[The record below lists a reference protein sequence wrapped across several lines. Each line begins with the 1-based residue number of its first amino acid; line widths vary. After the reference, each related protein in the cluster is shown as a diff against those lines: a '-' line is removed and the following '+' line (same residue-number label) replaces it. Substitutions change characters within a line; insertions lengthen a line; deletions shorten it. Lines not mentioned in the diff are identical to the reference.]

1 MKKDEKPVEPS
12 YESDDPDDCD
22 DGLKFE
28 FNGEI
33 SRMMKPRN
41 RTLPQT
47 EKEIRR
53 MKRIQKW
60 MEKTGE
66 ESIHS

>member
-1 MKKDEKPVEPS
+1 MKKDEKPVES
-12 YESDDPDDCD
+12 SSESDDPDCA

-33 SRMMKPRN
+33 SRIKPRN

-47 EKEIRR
+47 EKEIKR

-60 MEKTGE
+60 MEKSGE
-66 ESIHS
+66 

>member
-1 MKKDEKPVEPS
+1 MMKKDEKPVES
-12 YESDDPDDCD
+12 SESDDPDDCTEYS
-22 DGLKFE
+22 LKFE

-33 SRMMKPRN
+33 SRMTPRN
-41 RTLPQT
+41 GKLPQT

-66 ESIHS
+66 

>member
-1 MKKDEKPVEPS
+1 MKKEEKSES
-12 YESDDPDDCD
+12 SESDDPDCTE
-22 DGLKFE
+22 GLKFE

-33 SRMMKPRN
+33 SRMTPRN
-41 RTLPQT
+41 RTFPQT

-66 ESIHS
+66 